1 MRSSRVAKRYARAL
15 LGLSNDRSQLE
26 VWGAELER
34 LARVIEMREIDAS
47 FASPVVSIVAKIQA
61 LASITEKLEVS
72 FPVRSFIAVV
82 AQHGRIP
89 DLPAV
94 AEEYGR
100 MLDELMGRAPAT
112 LIFATQPSDTDVR
125 QIVDK
130 LEQIAHKQIIPTIEI
145 DQELL
150 GGVIVE
156 LEGKTYDGSLTSR
169 LTEAQ
174 RRLAG

>member
-1 MRSSRVAKRYARAL
+1 MSKHAGEKLKSCKTLRAGVA
-15 LGLSNDRSQLE
+15 GTINDRSQLE

-100 MLDELMGRAPAT
+100 MLDELMGRAGNPD
-112 LIFATQPSDTDVR
+112 FRDP
-125 QIVDK
+125 
-130 LEQIAHKQIIPTIEI
+130 
-145 DQELL
+145 
-150 GGVIVE
+150 
-156 LEGKTYDGSLTSR
+156 
-169 LTEAQ
+169 AQ
-174 RRLAG
+174 RHRCKADS